1 MDSTGTVQRTAR
13 MTRGSKEY
21 PRGLRHTMKK
31 MVMVDTPEHTERIMM
46 MTMLSKKNWNKEE
59 EWYEVPVEMTEAEIT
74 ELDFD
79 ENYVL
84 GGYRRIAWW
93 DKRSKN
99 WISYIANRHGHQVG
113 DAEFFANKRTFVY

>member
-1 MDSTGTVQRTAR
+1 
-13 MTRGSKEY
+13 
-21 PRGLRHTMKK
+21 
-31 MVMVDTPEHTERIMM
+31 
-46 MTMLSKKNWNKEE
+46 MTMLKGKNWNKEE
-59 EWYEVPVEMTEAEIT
+59 EWYEVPVEITETEIT